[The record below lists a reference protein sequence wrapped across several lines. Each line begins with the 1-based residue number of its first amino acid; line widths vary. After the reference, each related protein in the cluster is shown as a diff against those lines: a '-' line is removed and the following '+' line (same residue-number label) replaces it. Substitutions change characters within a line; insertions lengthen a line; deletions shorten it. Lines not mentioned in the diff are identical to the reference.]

1 MRALGTGGRWLS
13 AYRSITEDS
22 MNKRLVGMSLLASV
36 LAAPMAQAQGI
47 TSDLGKRIEIGAF
60 GQFTKLDEDL
70 RMKKEVPGI
79 GGMLAMQIWKGL
91 GVEVNGNWGKT
102 ENLISPFEKMN
113 YLPWRG
119 LGTLSLPVG
128 NKAQVIL
135 GAGYLMSVYKGRAS
149 ANEYE
154 DGFAAQLG
162 VKICGS
168 GKLGFRSDLQID
180 HNPSPNQQAL
190 TGTSTNG
197 AIRVGATYAL
207 RGTCGGESVKWDW
220 ALKIDPASATVNR
233 GATKQFALSAADMKG
248 KDIPLK
254 NIKDLACSTSDASI
268 ASVTN
273 GAVATGVKYGTATIT
288 CSGTQKKLA
297 RSVSATV
304 TVPPPAW
311 NLTLTPTSGST
322 DVGKSLSFSSKAT
335 DADNVDLGAIT
346 WSSANP
352 AIASVS
358 NGTVTC
364 NAAGTT
370 TITVTKTAYGSSKS
384 ATASIECKEVP
395 KPIARIALD
404 QALFNFDKAVV
415 LKSGMDTLKVVVE
428 ALKRVPTLRISV
440 EGHTDWYGSEAYN
453 NKLAKSR
460 ADMVTKQLLK
470 LAGKDAASIKDRIF
484 TNSWGEQC
492 VVSRDGASE
501 PEPPP
506 ANRGRISNDNKTAQG
521 PNRRV
526 EIWQLL
532 DGQNPPTTCR
542 DPNAKNGRV
551 SFSEIR

>member
-1 MRALGTGGRWLS
+1 
-13 AYRSITEDS
+13 

-36 LAAPMAQAQGI
+36 LAAPMVQAQGI

-70 RMKKEVPGI
+70 RMKKEVPGV

-128 NKAQVIL
+128 NKAQVIM

-197 AIRVGATYAL
+197 SIRVGATYAL
-207 RGTCGGESVKWDW
+207 RGACGGESVKWDW

-268 ASVTN
+268 ATVTN

-311 NLTLTPTSGST
+311 TLTLTPTSGST
-322 DVGKSLSFSSKAT
+322 DVGKTLNFSSKAT
-335 DADNVDLGAIT
+335 DADNVDLGTVT

-358 NGTVTC
+358 NGVVTC

-370 TITVTKTAYGSSKS
+370 TITVTKTAYGSSKT
-384 ATASIECKEVP
+384 ATASVECKQLP
-395 KPIARIALD
+395 PPPPARIALD
-404 QALFNFDKAVV
+404 QTLFNFDKAVV
-415 LKSGMDTLKVVVE
+415 LKTGMDTLKVVIE
-428 ALKRVPTLRISV
+428 AMKRVPTLRVSV

-484 TNSWGEQC
+484 TNSFGEQC

-506 ANRGRISNDNKTAQG
+506 ANRGRISGDNKTAQG

-532 DGQNPPTTCR
+532 DGQNPPTSCR
-542 DPNAKNGRV
+542 PADQRSGRV